1 LIDKRLPERM
11 PKMAN
16 RTKFSSPSF
25 RSETKERL
33 AKFDYHDVSEPVEW
47 LLADNSF
54 DVNREAAGK
63 QRPFIFRNFFLK
75 AV

>member
-1 LIDKRLPERM
+1 VAK
-11 PKMAN
+11 

-25 RSETKERL
+25 LSETKDQL

-47 LLADNSF
+47 LLANSGL

-63 QRPFIFRNFFLK
+63 YRPSIYRIGTFF
-75 AV
+75 